1 MRMSINEYKK
11 AYEMNDLDNSITLK
25 SLRELLDMNFFI
37 PSYQRGYRWTE
48 QQVKELLN
56 DIDEFSTQTA
66 NTPNPGQFYCLQP
79 LVVKKMDN
87 DARKKYGLNDSIWYE
102 VVDGQQRLTTFFL
115 LLSFLHQK
123 FVDSEGD
130 YPSEI
135 FTIKYER
142 NLNGEI
148 SLDPTLDDIDSFHF
162 RKAYSEISEWIK
174 KRRGQTM
181 TKGKMSLFYDAL
193 VTAKIHEKPNEE
205 KKDDANNVRFIWYEL
220 GENEDPIKVFTR
232 LNVGKISLTNAELIK
247 ALLLKSSNF
256 EGRESELKLRQQ
268 EIASEWD
275 NIEYTLQNDEFW
287 LFLHEAG
294 YDRPTRIDFIF
305 DLICEHNAL
314 NLSKEQLDEIGTDE
328 YRTFRYFY
336 EYFTHTSN
344 HSVKYCWEKVLH
356 RFSTFSEWYDESE
369 IYHYVGYLIACGAKK
384 LEVLL
389 KEWTECDSKTLFIKY
404 LKREIKSVICNESL
418 CYPLDK
424 QYDIDGND
432 KWKTRRTLLFHNIQ
446 TVIDQNKVQKE
457 NVRYGLSTFYK
468 FPFHLYKLEGWDVE
482 HISSNTTNPETDID
496 TQKEWLMNC
505 YIAVDKELQDE
516 IKAYF
521 ESKPEEKSL
530 RFLELKTKINIESE
544 EAELTPE
551 EKNRIWNYTL
561 LDSSSNRSYGNSIF
575 SAKRRVLIGKQ
586 QGKKLGVP
594 HLTRDKD
601 KKIDVPDE
609 VKSESAFV
617 PPCTMNVFLKYYSTI
632 SNAANYWTK
641 HDCTEYL
648 KDIQRCINELS
659 ED

>member
-1 MRMSINEYKK
+1 MNEIQDNNSD
-11 AYEMNDLDNSITLK
+11 EMTGLENHITLK
-25 SLRELLDMNFFI
+25 SLAELLDMKFFI
-37 PSYQRGYRWTE
+37 PSYQRGYRWTA

-56 DIDEFSTQTA
+56 DIDEFSIQTSVM
-66 NTPNPGQFYCLQP
+66 PKPGQFYCLQP
-79 LVVKKMDN
+79 LVLKKMDSKAMEMYN
-87 DARKKYGLNDSIWYE
+87 LEGSSWYE
-102 VVDGQQRLTTFFL
+102 VVDGQQRLTTFYL
-115 LLSFLHQK
+115 LLKFLHQK

-142 NLNGEI
+142 NIDGDVSI
-148 SLDPTLDDIDSFHF
+148 DPSVDDIDSFHF
-162 RKAYSEISEWIK
+162 RNSYSEISEWMK
-174 KRRGQTM
+174 KRREQTKK
-181 TKGKMSLFYDAL
+181 KGKMSLFYDAL
-193 VTAKIHEKPNEE
+193 VTAKLHESPNGEII
-205 KKDDANNVRFIWYEL
+205 DDANNVRFIWYEL

-287 LFLHEAG
+287 LFLHEPG
-294 YDRPTRIDFIF
+294 YNRPTRIDFIF

-314 NLSKEQLDEIGTDE
+314 NLPGELLENIGNDE

-344 HSVKYCWEKVLH
+344 PDVKYCWEKVSH
-356 RFSTFSEWYDESE
+356 RFSTFAEWYDESE
-369 IYHYVGYLIACGAKK
+369 LYHYVGYLIECRVKK
-384 LEVLL
+384 LDELL
-389 KEWTECDSKTLFIKY
+389 KEWTACESKTAFIQF
-404 LKREIKSVICNESL
+404 LKREIRAVVCNESV

-424 QYDIDGND
+424 QYNTEGSD

-446 TVIDQNKVQKE
+446 TVIDQNRVQKE
-457 NVRYGLSTFYK
+457 NLKYGLATFYK

-505 YIAVDKELQDE
+505 YIAVNDELQSE
-516 IKAYF
+516 IRAYF
-521 ESKPEEKSL
+521 ESNPEDRLL
-530 RFLELKTKINIESE
+530 RFQELKSKINIDDEESE
-544 EAELTPE
+544 LSPE

-594 HLTRDKD
+594 HLTREKD
-601 KKIDVPDE
+601 KKIEVPAE
-609 VKSESAFV
+609 GKSDSAFV
-617 PPCTMNVFLKYYSTI
+617 PPCTMNVFLKYYSAI

-641 HDCTEYL
+641 HDCEEYQ

-659 ED
+659 ND

>member
-1 MRMSINEYKK
+1 MNENLNNTG
-11 AYEMNDLDNSITLK
+11 YEMTDLDNSITLK
-25 SLRELLDMNFFI
+25 SLVELLDKNFFI

-56 DIDEFSTQTA
+56 DIDEFSIQTSL
-66 NTPNPGQFYCLQP
+66 TPNPGQFYCLQP
-79 LVVKKMDN
+79 LVVKKMN
-87 DARKKYGLNDSIWYE
+87 DAAREKYGLKGLPWYE

-115 LLSFLHQK
+115 ILRYLHQK
-123 FVDSEGD
+123 FVDSDGD

-148 SLDPTLDDIDSFHF
+148 SLDPLLDDIDSFHF
-162 RKAYSEISEWIK
+162 RNAYSEISEWIK
-174 KRRGQTM
+174 KRREQAM

-193 VTAKIHEKPNEE
+193 VTAKISTDPNGEKI
-205 KKDDANNVRFIWYEL
+205 DDANNVRFIWYEL
-220 GENEDPIKVFTR
+220 SENEDPIKVFTR

-314 NLSKEQLDEIGTDE
+314 NLTDEQLEEIGTDE

-336 EYFTHTSN
+336 EYFTHTSCP
-344 HSVKYCWEKVLH
+344 SVKYCWEKVVN

-369 IYHYVGYLIACGAKK
+369 IYHYVGFLISCGVKK

-389 KEWTECDSKTLFIKY
+389 KEWTECKSKTSFIKI
-404 LKREIKSVICNESL
+404 LKREIKSVVCKESL
-418 CYPLDK
+418 DE
-424 QYDIDGND
+424 QYDTEGKN

-446 TVIDQNKVQKE
+446 TVINQNKVQKE
-457 NVRYGLSTFYK
+457 NIKYGMATFYK

-482 HISSNTTNPETDID
+482 HICSNVTNSETDID

-505 YIAVDKELQDE
+505 YLAVDKELQEE

-521 ESKPEEKSL
+521 ESKSEEKLS
-530 RFLELKTKINIESE
+530 RFIELKSKINIEAE
-544 EAELTPE
+544 ESELTPE

-594 HLTRDKD
+594 RLTRDKD
-601 KKIDVPDE
+601 RKIDVPADS
-609 VKSESAFV
+609 KSDSAFV

-632 SNAANYWTK
+632 SSAVNYWTK
-641 HDCTEYL
+641 HDCEEYK

-659 ED
+659 EDINI